1 MEQSH
6 FLELTSYIGIVLV
19 ILLVLFLLRVKT
31 QNRVSNW
38 LLAVFLSLSAVD
50 ACKFIIKE
58 VPAHLL
64 NFQAFRWTFV
74 YLVPATFYLYV
85 SSVCFDNFRFKP
97 KHLLHALPFFALN
110 LYYLIEIY
118 LRSSA
123 IKLQF
128 ISGINQEP
136 IMHFFYLLFEVLFQI
151 YFIASFRLIKKSKT
165 VYLENYAEPN
175 NYLLNALYKITI
187 LYYAL
192 HFIVLLRWL
201 VIFTMGSGEF
211 IKWIITLDS
220 FAFLFCTSWY
230 LFVALHKPEFFR
242 GVNSKLKSI
251 KKSIA
256 KQNSGAPISKEK
268 QQQIESLK
276 VFMQTNEPYLNP
288 SLNIQDLSEKL
299 KMPVKDLSTLINLYM
314 DKHFFDF
321 INEYRIE
328 KAKEILRDPLQK
340 DLTILE
346 ILYKVGFNSKSSF
359 STSFKKHTGTTPT
372 DYKNS
377 QN

>member
-1 MEQSH
+1 MDQSH

-19 ILLVLFLLRVKT
+19 IFLVVFLLTVKT
-31 QNRVSNW
+31 QNRLPNW
-38 LLAVFLSLSAVD
+38 LLALFLLLCAID
-50 ACKFIIKE
+50 ACKFIIKD
-58 VPAHLL
+58 VPVHLL
-64 NFQAFRWTFV
+64 GFQAFRWTFV
-74 YLVPATFYLYV
+74 YLVPASFYLYV
-85 SSVCFDNFRFKP
+85 SSVCFENFRYKP
-97 KHLLHALPFFALN
+97 KYLLHALPFFALN
-110 LYYLIEIY
+110 LYYAIEIY
-118 LRSSA
+118 SRSTLT
-123 IKLQF
+123 KLQF
-128 ISGINQEP
+128 INGINREP
-136 IMHFFYLLFEVLFQI
+136 VMHFFYFLFELLFQV
-151 YFIASFRLIKKSKT
+151 YFIASFRLIKKSRT
-165 VYLENYAEPN
+165 VYLENYANTN
-175 NYLLNALYKITI
+175 NYLLNALYTITI

-201 VIFTMGSGEF
+201 VIFTIGYGEF
-211 IKWIITLDS
+211 IKWIITFDS

-251 KKSIA
+251 KNTIA
-256 KQNSGAPISKEK
+256 RQNPAAPISAK
-268 QQQIESLK
+268 QQQQMESLK
-276 VFMQTNEPYLNP
+276 VFMQTNEPHLNS
-288 SLNIQDLSEKL
+288 SLTIQDLADKL

-372 DYKNS
+372 EFRNLPF
-377 QN
+377 